1 MLSLVRYASLLGSAN
16 WFELVSKQIPN
27 NLPST
32 SFVLLQVIHG
42 QINDMTF
49 ISDME
54 SSLRLLQPILAV
66 LQSLE
71 ADKPLLSQCLP
82 LWLSVFQHVKAW
94 ASAEF
99 QQTVTL
105 ESVLLKR
112 FKKCYHPAMSAA
124 YLCDPAYYA
133 YDADSQAYLA
143 NGKQVADFEAHLHI
157 DVWKDAKQVSCGLNS
172 YCKQSRV
179 P

>member
-1 MLSLVRYASLLGSAN
+1 MHRCWLCK
-16 WFELVSKQIPN
+16 LVSKQSLEG
-27 NLPST
+27 LPLT
-32 SFVLLQVIHG
+32 TFVLLQVIHSL
-42 QINDMTF
+42 INDMTF

-94 ASAEF
+94 ANAEF
-99 QQTVTL
+99 QETATL

-112 FKKCYHPAMSAA
+112 FNKCYHPAMSAA
-124 YLCDPAYYA
+124 YLCDPAYYT
-133 YDADSQAYLA
+133 YDGDSQAYVA
-143 NGKQVADFEAHLHI
+143 NAKQVAEFQAHLHT
-157 DVWKDAKQVSCGLNS
+157 DVWKDAKQVSCLS
-172 YCKQSRV
+172 
-179 P
+179 